1 MATAAHPRPVADLA
15 AAHRDRARV
24 RAAVDDRHLPARGG
38 ERAAHR
44 VHPHGTA
51 RAGLP
56 RPAEPAARRHLAAPE
71 PAPAG
76 TGGGGCPPPP
86 PARRGPPRRPPSPPG
101 PPPAGP
107 PRAAPG

>member
-76 TGGGGCPPPP
+76 TGGPRDPPPPPGGCRPRWPPPP
-86 PARRGPPRRPPSPPG
+86 PARSPPR
-101 PPPAGP
+101 
-107 PRAAPG
+107 